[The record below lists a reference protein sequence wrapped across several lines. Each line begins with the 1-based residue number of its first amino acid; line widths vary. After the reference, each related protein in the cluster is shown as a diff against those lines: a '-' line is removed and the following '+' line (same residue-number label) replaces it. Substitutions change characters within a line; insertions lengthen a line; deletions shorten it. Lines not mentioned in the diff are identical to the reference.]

1 MNRKM
6 FLPPLG
12 LLLVAGMILPAIV
25 PARAAVLPLKVSA
38 DNLDEATTAELTKA
52 IADKFARYPSLTLLP
67 MPEADAIDVMIDAG
81 CEDLNTE
88 CLVLIGKQY
97 GATAVVY
104 STAVGMD
111 EGIGLSIRYVEV
123 ESGKQ
128 RVQDRAA
135 ASGVGPSDL
144 MKLALGEI
152 LGPEPST
159 EPAGVLVNFVSFP
172 PGGEVYVGPE
182 FVGIAPVSTRLSP
195 GSHEIRM
202 VKEGYRTR
210 DGRIEVAA
218 DKEAEVKWSLSAIP
232 AQPVVAAP
240 VAAPTPAPIPAST
253 PALTPASTPAEP
265 TPVASAPA
273 TAATSTSAPAS
284 APTTAT
290 TPATVATTP
299 ATVASKPATVASFP
313 SDQPAVIDDVPTIP
327 PEEQSSNEKSSVS
340 KQPFYKTWWF
350 WTIIGVAVVGAGTAA
365 GVLATQG
372 EPAGGSIGF
381 SPDPG
386 FAPLDVTIFR

>member
-6 FLPPLG
+6 LLPPLG
-12 LLLVAGMILPAIV
+12 LLLVAGMILPAIA

-97 GATAVVY
+97 GATAVLY

-111 EGIGLSIRYVEV
+111 EGVGLSIRYVEV

-128 RVQDRAA
+128 RALDRAA
-135 ASGVGPSDL
+135 ASGVGPSGL
-144 MKLALGEI
+144 MELALGEI

-172 PGGEVYVGPE
+172 PGGEVYIGTE

-195 GSHEIRM
+195 GSHDIRM

-210 DGRIEVAA
+210 DGKIDVAA
-218 DKEAEVKWSLSAIP
+218 DKEADVKWSLSAIP
-232 AQPVVAAP
+232 AQPVIAAP
-240 VAAPTPAPIPAST
+240 VAAPTPAPTTAPTTA
-253 PALTPASTPAEP
+253 PTPAEP

-273 TAATSTSAPAS
+273 TSTTAATTTSAPAS

-299 ATVASKPATVASFP
+299 ATVASKPATVASIP
-313 SDQPAVIDDVPTIP
+313 SDQAAVIDDVPTIP
-327 PEEQSSNEKSSVS
+327 QEEQPVSEKSSVS